1 MYLLNF
7 LNTYYNI
14 ILRPHPKTLTI
25 NKKILKE
32 LEKLNYVI
40 DQNFDQKI
48 GQKIKSADLI
58 LADYGAIL
66 FDTIY
71 LKKKMILLNLRKN
84 TKFEQDLIYNKSL
97 DILLRDDIKNLNPDI
112 NKSEILESIKK
123 ELSNNSNQDYND
135 FKIKYF
141 GKLNS
146 LNIHQV
152 EKFLE
157 SKLNI

>member
-1 MYLLNF
+1 
-7 LNTYYNI
+7 
-14 ILRPHPKTLTI
+14 
-25 NKKILKE
+25 
-32 LEKLNYVI
+32 
-40 DQNFDQKI
+40 
-48 GQKIKSADLI
+48 
-58 LADYGAIL
+58 
-66 FDTIY
+66 
-71 LKKKMILLNLRKN
+71 MILLNLRKN

>member
-1 MYLLNF
+1 MSDPVAPYTF
-7 LNTYYNI
+7 EQA
-14 ILRPHPKTLTI
+14 LRFGR
-25 NKKILKE
+25 E

-48 GQKIKSADLI
+48 GQKIKGADLI

-123 ELSNNSNQDYND
+123 ELSNNNNQDYND